1 MPAKINVTNHTSLHT
16 RSWLHEVLPKSCRS
30 GTTLGTGHQ
39 DDNKNTY
46 EANTLCGLTFK
57 VFQKHTFFRII
68 HLQPPS
74 PKRPVAE
81 TTRRRNLSPKT
92 TRRRNLSPKRL
103 VAETEGA
110 APNRSRRN
118 GRRAVKFVQ
127 IERNKSCI
135 AKEANG
141 ELQESFAAFMPLV

>member
-1 MPAKINVTNHTSLHT
+1 MIPTWNIKQQMLSRLNFCVNSLSLHVSKNKRHKPYIFT
-16 RSWLHEVLPKSCRS
+16 HEVRLHEVLPKSCRS

-81 TTRRRNLSPKT
+81 SE
-92 TRRRNLSPKRL
+92 SPKRQ
-103 VAETEGA
+103 
-110 APNRSRRN
+110 RRTVLDRFARCMLSIQRN
-118 GRRAVKFVQ
+118 TLLSSSVNLPKDALTFFVCVF
-127 IERNKSCI
+127 RH
-135 AKEANG
+135 
-141 ELQESFAAFMPLV
+141 